1 MRRVLAI
8 AVVLAAAGAVVVLG
22 AGAGDGSGDYKVRA
36 IFQNAF
42 SLVAGEDVKIA
53 GVKVGKI
60 ESLDVTPDHQAA
72 VVLAITRPGFTDFR
86 QDAEC
91 TIRPQGL
98 IGERFVE
105 CTPTQ
110 AHPAGQKPPAE
121 LKVIPDGQ
129 PGAGQRLL
137 PVQNTSRPVDIDL
150 VNNIMRLPFRQ
161 RFGILLNEFGTG
173 LAARGGDLRQ
183 VIRNADP
190 ALKSTD
196 KVLKLLASQNQ
207 VLAALARDSDV
218 SLAPLARDRQHVAN
232 FIDKANTVAQATAER
247 RSQFE
252 QQFAKLPAFLRQLRP
267 TMERLSGLSDQA
279 TPVLGDL
286 HTVAPQVSR
295 FITALGPFS
304 SSATVSLKSLGEAT
318 VPGRKALVAA
328 RPIAGDLHSFAT
340 VAKPLAANLA
350 ALLTSLHDTGGVERL
365 MDYIFYQVA
374 AINGFDSYGH
384 YLRAELMLNLCTT
397 YATPATANPAC
408 SANFQKAATA
418 SAAKNGMTAEQA
430 LHQPGRSVYLRRM
443 DAVLRGMSPERA
455 LRETGGLPNHSGS
468 SRSSG
473 TTSAPAA
480 SGDAGAALPPI
491 LPGSDAGSG
500 SAGAPSG
507 DGGSASS
514 GAAPAQAA
522 TPPPSDPGP
531 SSPAGQLLDYLL
543 GGGA

>member
-1 MRRVLAI
+1 MKRVLAI
-8 AVVLAAAGAVVVLG
+8 AVVLAAAGAVVVFG
-22 AGAGDGSGDYKVRA
+22 AGAGDSSGDYKVRA

-42 SLVAGEDVKIA
+42 SLVPGEDVKIA

-72 VVLAITRPGFTDFR
+72 VVLAITRPGFEDFR

-105 CTPTQ
+105 CMPTQ
-110 AHPAGQKPPAE
+110 AHPAGQKPPGE

-137 PVQNTSRPVDIDL
+137 GVQNTSRPVDIDL
-150 VNNIMRLPFRQ
+150 VNNIMQLPFRQ
-161 RFGILLNEFGTG
+161 RLGILLNEFGTG

-196 KVLKLLASQNQ
+196 KVLQLLASQNQ
-207 VLAALARDSDV
+207 VLADLARDSDA
-218 SLAPLARDRQHVAN
+218 SLAPLARDRRHVAN

-247 RSQFE
+247 RSEFE

-267 TMERLSGLSDQA
+267 TMQRLSGLSDQA
-279 TPVLGDL
+279 TPVLTDL

-304 SSATVSLKSLGEAT
+304 SSATVSLKSLGDAT

-328 RPIAGDLHSFAT
+328 RPIAGDLRSFAT
-340 VAKPLAANLA
+340 VAKPLASNLA
-350 ALLTSLHDTGGVERL
+350 ALLTSLHDTGGIERL
-365 MDYIFYQVA
+365 MDYVFYQVA

-408 SANFQKAATA
+408 SANFQKSATA

-455 LRETGGLPNHSGS
+455 LRETGGLPKDVGG

-473 TTSAPAA
+473 TASAPAGA
-480 SGDAGAALPPI
+480 GGAATLPPI
-491 LPGSDAGSG
+491 LPGSSSG
-500 SAGAPSG
+500 SAGSASG
-507 DGGSASS
+507 AGGSGSS
-514 GAAPAQAA
+514 GSTGGPGSTPAPGDPAPA
-522 TPPPSDPGP
+522 
-531 SSPAGQLLDYLL
+531 SPAGQLLDYLL